1 MSGFLL
7 HFLLGFKENGA
18 IFSAVVGFTSMVHAV
33 RGFRCV
39 WASATTATTIWG
51 STSLAVWGGGI
62 FDRRSFGFFPA
73 EMV

>member
-33 RGFRCV
+33 RGFTVYGPRPQLRPQFGAPPL
-39 WASATTATTIWG
+39 W
-51 STSLAVWGGGI
+51 LYGG
-62 FDRRSFGFFPA
+62 DL
-73 EMV
+73 